1 MDVAVVIVEQL
12 DSNGTLRTF
21 RMQADYGDRLI
32 VAFAD
37 EYEEPRSGPFHFL
50 DDRHESAFQKAFAEC
65 KIRRVSS
72 SRLSERNGIS
82 HFVTSWAGIP
92 TERQRLSYYAIC
104 LPEHAIPTS
113 VRFTDPR
120 SGWEYKK
127 AIVRDDQRQR
137 FILYLECR
145 SSNGTFDFT
154 LEVDFRVDEDNFAL
168 AEFSDENTSP
178 YGSYI
183 DAYEYLLPQRDQVF
197 VQQFFSKETFMGDQY
212 NVTGQVGA
220 IGPNAKAENN
230 TFNQAFQQAA
240 SNIDLPALAT
250 ELASLRNSLRQQAT
264 EIEHDQAVACIGAAE
279 NAAKKQDG
287 AEALGHLKSAGKWAF
302 DVATKIGTNVA
313 AKAIQTAMDL

>member
-12 DSNGTLRTF
+12 DSDGTLRTF

-37 EYEEPRSGPFHFL
+37 EYEESRSGPFHFL

-65 KIRRVSS
+65 RSLRVSS
-72 SRLSERNGIS
+72 SRFSARNGIF

-120 SGWEYKK
+120 SRREYKK
-127 AIVRDDQRQR
+127 VIVRDDQRQR

-145 SSNGTFDFT
+145 SSHGTFDFA
-154 LEVDFRVDEDNFAL
+154 LEVDFRIAADEFAI
-168 AEFSDENTSP
+168 AEFKDETTSP
-178 YGSYI
+178 FGAHV
-183 DAYEYLLPQRDQVF
+183 DAYESLLPRHDQVI
-197 VQQFFSKETFMGDQY
+197 VQQFFSKDISMGDQY

-230 TFNQAFQQAA
+230 TFNQVLQQAA
-240 SNIDLPALAT
+240 SSIDLPALAA

-264 EIEHDQAVACIGAAE
+264 EIEHDQAIACIGAAE
-279 NAAKKQDG
+279 SAAKKQDG
-287 AEALGHLKSAGKWAF
+287 AGALGHLKSAGKWAF
-302 DVATKIGTNVA
+302 DVATKIGTTVA
-313 AKAIQTAMDL
+313 AKAIQTAMGL

>member
-65 KIRRVSS
+65 KRRRVSS
-72 SRLSERNGIS
+72 SRFFERNGIS

-145 SSNGTFDFT
+145 SSNGTFDFA

-178 YGSYI
+178 YGAYI
-183 DAYEYLLPQRDQVF
+183 DAYEYLLPQHDQVF
-197 VQQFFSKETFMGDQY
+197 VQQFFSKEIFMGDQY

-220 IGPNAKAENN
+220 IGPNAKTENN
-230 TFNQAFQQAA
+230 TFNQVLQQAA
-240 SNIDLPALAT
+240 SNIDLSVLAT

-279 NAAKKQDG
+279 SAAKKQDG

-302 DVATKIGTNVA
+302 DVATKIGTTVA